1 MSKSD
6 ASGQGLGGALTVTY
20 RDEFTKEA
28 RTIALYRDRYL
39 HNGAFALAAIDLEDV
54 EENYLG
60 TWGTISVNLPEDPQ
74 AAAWC
79 SVEGRFVLDENNMPQ
94 GLIHALVDDG
104 IIELSEERVR
114 SGFCTYPLARVRP
127 EALGRLRSYD
137 ETLLMVKESLEVAEH
152 EKNDD
157 ILPERPETFCTIRWM
172 RDDVLEAVNRA
183 CGTSLERGGE
193 EVESIIDSVIEAVG
207 KGLDEMS
214 IARGWEIIDTL
225 MPEEALEAAASVS
238 QNPPLERPYVSPFDR
253 REPDSAEEPELG

>member
-1 MSKSD
+1 MSNT
-6 ASGQGLGGALTVTY
+6 AVGQQDMGTPLVATY
-20 RDEFTKEA
+20 VSEITKE
-28 RTIALYRDRYL
+28 RCSIALYKDTYFAT
-39 HNGAFALAAIDLEDV
+39 GTFALAAIDLDDV
-54 EENYLG
+54 EEG
-60 TWGTISVNLPEDPQ
+60 FFGSWGTISVNLPDDPR
-74 AAAWC
+74 AVAWC
-79 SVEGRFVLDENNMPQ
+79 SREGRFVLDENHVSQ
-94 GLIHALVDDG
+94 SLVHALVDDG

-137 ETLLMVKESLEVAEH
+137 ETLLMVKESLEVADH